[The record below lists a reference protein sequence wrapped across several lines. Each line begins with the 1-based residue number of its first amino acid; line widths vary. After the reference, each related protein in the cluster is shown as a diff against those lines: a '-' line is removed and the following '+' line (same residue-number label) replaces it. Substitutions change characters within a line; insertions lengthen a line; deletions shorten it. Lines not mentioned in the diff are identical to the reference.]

1 MDDMQDTFSRLTG
14 REFLELLM
22 TRWGASPYG
31 EQLDMRLI
39 EVGDG
44 TALFEA
50 FPSAKFLNPQ
60 GTVHGG
66 YHASL
71 IDSAMGCAV
80 HTKLGKGVHYGTIE
94 LKVNYVRQV
103 SDKTGRLLCRGEVIH
118 GGRRVLTAHARVEDE
133 AGKLYAHG
141 SGTFM
146 VYEK

>member
-1 MDDMQDTFSRLTG
+1 MDGVQESFDRLTG
-14 REFLELLM
+14 REFVELLM
-22 TRWGASPYG
+22 SRWEASPYG
-31 EQLDMRLI
+31 QRLGMKLI

-44 TALFEA
+44 VAVFEA
-50 FPSAKFLNPQ
+50 FPSPQFHNPQ
-60 GTVHGG
+60 GMVHGG

-80 HTKLGKGVHYGTIE
+80 QTKMGKGVHYGTIE

-103 SDKTGRLLCRGEVIH
+103 REAAGRLLCRGEVIH
-118 GGRRVLTAHARVEDE
+118 AGRRLSTAQARLQDE

-146 VYEK
+146 VYRK